1 VHFSSDH
8 RYLFRGMTLFAI
20 EELISPTLDNESDG
34 SSDRNGKFLADFK
47 NFIEE
52 SEQSK
57 VFLETLVKIVKLNNK
72 LDEELKSDD
81 SLEEPDG
88 GVNYNEL
95 KFYAED
101 TLVNLKKEQKL
112 VIFSTGLDEI
122 NDCYLEGVLLMLV
135 KVFVKVVKDL
145 SAAPIKNVEER
156 VRRTLRSIKIFSKE
170 IQKEVE
176 QEWVQAALQEVS
188 EENSKIEEEIEKKLK
203 KEQVK
208 EIEKI
213 GCDMA
218 EISEEKGMFE
228 ETIEAEYIEELFCVI
243 L

>member
-1 VHFSSDH
+1 MYITKSTNSECFNENLKLSHQFLLTDPIYAIRRTAPLILPLLVKQFGMTWAKDSLIPIFVHFSTDH
-8 RYLFRGMTLFAI
+8 RYLFRCMTLFTI

-34 SSDRNGKFLADFK
+34 SDDRNGKFLADFK
-47 NFIEE
+47 NLIEE
-52 SEQSK
+52 SDQSK

-88 GVNYNEL
+88 GVNYNDL

-112 VIFSTGLDEI
+112 VIFSTGVHEI

-135 KVFVKVVKDL
+135 KVFVKVVKEL
-145 SAAPIKNVEER
+145 SADPIKNVEER

-176 QEWVQAALQEVS
+176 QEWV
-188 EENSKIEEEIEKKLK
+188 KR
-203 KEQVK
+203 
-208 EIEKI
+208 
-213 GCDMA
+213 
-218 EISEEKGMFE
+218 
-228 ETIEAEYIEELFCVI
+228 
-243 L
+243 

>member
-1 VHFSSDH
+1 LVFMYITKSTTSKYFDENLKLSYQFLLTDPIYAI
-8 RYLFRGMTLFAI
+8 RRTAPLTLPVLVKQFGMTWAKNS
-20 EELISPTLDNESDG
+20 LIQI
-34 SSDRNGKFLADFK
+34 RNGKFLADFK

-122 NDCYLEGVLLMLV
+122 NDCYLEGVL
-135 KVFVKVVKDL
+135 
-145 SAAPIKNVEER
+145 
-156 VRRTLRSIKIFSKE
+156 
-170 IQKEVE
+170 
-176 QEWVQAALQEVS
+176 
-188 EENSKIEEEIEKKLK
+188 
-203 KEQVK
+203 
-208 EIEKI
+208 
-213 GCDMA
+213 
-218 EISEEKGMFE
+218 
-228 ETIEAEYIEELFCVI
+228 
-243 L
+243 